1 MYLFFIRQ
9 FNDVDHITPIV
20 WKMHSDGEPVAVL
33 CLNPAYDLD
42 HDYRL
47 AFLRAQGVNVGYV
60 YDERAPGRAFRQQ
73 AMRWASRAC
82 YAAANRLNDATS
94 GFGAPLAAALQRRS
108 YKLGKKCFKR
118 TKRTDYDLSW
128 ARALLERIRPKALC
142 FDHINPGRHVVD
154 ILLKAAETLS
164 IPTFALPHGVFIYT
178 NNDVRS
184 GSTEEDRFDKFNHFD
199 YIVTQN
205 ALRKDVLVRAGVD
218 SAKIH
223 VLGSARYS
231 DEWMEQNKNIL
242 PRQINTRPLAG
253 SGLKAV
259 FMTTR
264 FAYKID
270 VPRMLKTFDLLA
282 GIDNLQLLV
291 KPHTRSGSE
300 ADIYDSLP
308 LSNVSNLSSVELC
321 EWADI
326 VLVIGSSILI
336 EPLKLN
342 KAVLYLKYL
351 HTNKTQYEE
360 MGACWTIHD
369 EQELLKAITALQ
381 SDHQNVPYA
390 PTNVNSFLAEIVYG
404 GGPRTNVLETYAQF
418 IVSRSGD

>member
-9 FNDVDHITPIV
+9 FNDIDHIVPIV
-20 WKMHSDGEPVAVL
+20 WKMWSDGQPVSVF
-33 CLNPAYDLD
+33 CLNPAYDLGC
-42 HDYRL
+42 DYRL
-47 AFLRAQGVNVGYV
+47 AFLRSKGVNVRYI
-60 YDERAPGRAFRQQ
+60 YDEHPPRLDVRHRS
-73 AMRWASRAC
+73 MRLASRLF
-82 YAAANRLNDATS
+82 YAASHRLNVSTS
-94 GFGAPLAAALQRRS
+94 GFWGAATDALQQHTA
-108 YKLGKKCFKR
+108 KLGKKFFKDTKKSYYDLPWAQWLLKR
-118 TKRTDYDLSW
+118 T
-128 ARALLERIRPKALC
+128 AAQALC
-142 FDHINPGRHVVD
+142 FDHINPGQHVVD
-154 ILLKAAETLS
+154 VLLKAAEELS

-184 GSTEEDRFDKFNHFD
+184 GSTEEDRFDKFNRFD

-205 ALRKDVLVRAGVD
+205 ALRRDVLVRAGVD
-218 SAKIH
+218 AAKIH

-231 DEWMEQNKNIL
+231 DEWMAQNKTLL
-242 PRQINTRPLAG
+242 PRKMDTRSLAD

-282 GIDNLQLLV
+282 AVDNLQLLV
-291 KPHTRSGSE
+291 KPHTRSGGE
-300 ADIYDSLP
+300 AKIYDSLP
-308 LSNVSNLSSVELC
+308 LSNVSDLSSVELC

-342 KAVLYLKYL
+342 KPVLYLKYL
-351 HTNKTQYEE
+351 HTNTTQYEE

-369 EQELLKAITALQ
+369 EQELLQALAALQ
-381 SDHQNVPYA
+381 RNRHDVPYSQA
-390 PTNVNSFLAEIVYG
+390 DANSFLAEIVYG
-404 GGPRTNVLETYAQF
+404 GEQKRDVLQVYAQF
-418 IVSRSGD
+418 IVSRRGA